1 MILSYDFMTFF
12 IGFLSIDFHN
22 IIIDCK
28 TYLMKPCIDFILGIS
43 SILYKIV
50 IVCPQ
55 IVDSVICDWLEPP
68 WSLKSPQPKW
78 TTMKLWVEKSKM
90 VFLFPT
96 ERIVDKAVERRADM
110 QMMKQGEQL
119 LEHVKY
125 SIAL

>member
-1 MILSYDFMTFF
+1 
-12 IGFLSIDFHN
+12 
-22 IIIDCK
+22 
-28 TYLMKPCIDFILGIS
+28 
-43 SILYKIV
+43 
-50 IVCPQ
+50 
-55 IVDSVICDWLEPP
+55 
-68 WSLKSPQPKW
+68 
-78 TTMKLWVEKSKM
+78 VEKSKM